1 MATIQEQYNER
12 MKRMQAAQALTEYD
26 RVPIVPK
33 MNFFYGNAYGIN
45 SYTAMTDLRNIIPG
59 LKAYLSE
66 FQPDAV
72 WAPAQYPIPA
82 LEALGTRCINWPGYE
97 HNIALDQSFQIP
109 DGEYMTENEYG
120 DFILD
125 PTNFIL
131 TKWLPR
137 RHKKLAGLSKLNFQ
151 NPIEFGL
158 FSELSA
164 FADPEVKSAV
174 EAMLLAGAKSA
185 EWLDA
190 NALFFDTCVSEGFP
204 LGPTLGQTCPFDM
217 LADNFRGMINCIMDI
232 KERPDELREALKVM
246 TELCIKNALGGL
258 KALGHNYLFIPLHMG
273 VDEFMSPDDYAEF
286 YWPGL
291 KALMMAGIE
300 NGLTPYVF
308 CEGNYNTRLEQLCDM
323 PKGKVLYMFEKVDI
337 KRAKETVGKVAGFC
351 GNLPTATLMF
361 GTPEK
366 VADETK
372 KLLDICAPGGGF
384 IMDASIVIDSC
395 PKENLHAMFDTTLK
409 YGVYK

>member
-1 MATIQEQYNER
+1 MPTTQELYLER
-12 MKRMQAAQALTEYD
+12 KKRMQAAQALTEYD

-33 MNFFYGNAYGIN
+33 MNFFFGDAYGIN
-45 SYTAMTDLRNIIPG
+45 NYISMADLRNIIPG
-59 LKAYLSE
+59 LKAYLNE

-72 WAPAQYPIPA
+72 WGPAQYPIPA
-82 LEALGTRCINWPGYE
+82 LEALGTKFIHWPGYE
-97 HNIALDQSFQIP
+97 HGIGLDQSFQVL
-109 DGEYMTENEYG
+109 DGEYMTPDEYG

-125 PTNFIL
+125 PTHFIL

-137 RHKKLAGLSKLNFQ
+137 RNKNLAGLSKLNFQ
-151 NPIEFGL
+151 DLIEFGL
-158 FSELSA
+158 FAGLA
-164 FADPEVKSAV
+164 PFADQDVKQAVDALLRAGDNSAQWLG
-174 EAMLLAGAKSA
+174 AMV
-185 EWLDA
+185 
-190 NALFFDTCVSEGFP
+190 LFFETAVAEGFP

-217 LADNFRGMINCIMDI
+217 LADNFRGMINCIMDV
-232 KERPDELREALKVM
+232 KERPDELREVLKVM
-246 TELCIKNALGGL
+246 TELCVRNGLNGL
-258 KALGHNYLFIPLHMG
+258 KALGHDYLFIPLHMG

-308 CEGNYNTRLEQLCDM
+308 CEGNYNTRLEQLCDV
-323 PKGKVLYMFEKVDI
+323 PPGKVIYMFEKVDM
-337 KRAKETVGKVAGFC
+337 KKVKDTVGKVACIC

-361 GTPEK
+361 STPEK
-366 VADETK
+366 VVDETK
-372 KLLDICAPGGGF
+372 RLLDICAPGGGF
-384 IMDASIVIDSC
+384 IMDASIVIDRC